1 MSQPALHAS
10 FGLDS
15 IATAVLDTQG
25 AVVGWSAEAAELVGW
40 TALEVH
46 GKPVRDL
53 LVGPS
58 EPRWGAEV
66 DACGVVMAGR
76 ALIRHRSSRSIE
88 VAFRVLRLGVGS
100 EFFVLAAPLHTATDW
115 DQGACV
121 LQALL
126 SQERIGVGIHDR
138 DLRVVR
144 TNMGPALPVGGSL
157 ADLMAPQDA
166 EDAQAALGEV
176 FSTGVP
182 LVGYERRVRAPR
194 VPGLQGYCYLAAV
207 RLEDGLGHPV
217 GVATFVTDATERW
230 RARRDL
236 ELRHQASVLIGAS
249 LDVKH
254 TAQDL
259 VDVLVPALGDVAWVE
274 LAEAVS
280 DGDEPPRIFGGGQL
294 HLRRAAVATAA
305 GPWPTALLQPGEVV
319 PWFPDLPVMRALQ
332 QGAVFTM
339 SDRTKVARMGD
350 PELDRLF
357 VPEKAHS
364 FVAAPLYARGL
375 MLGSVTLWR
384 TGQSLPFDQP
394 EADLLAEIASRA
406 ALSVDNARRYT
417 REHRAAVALQQRLLP
432 RSTTDSPAAE
442 TAGLYLPAAGGAEIS
457 GDWFDVIPL
466 PSLRVAFVVGDVIG
480 HGLGATATMGRL
492 RTAVQTLADLELGP
506 DELLAHVDDLVI
518 RLAAE
523 ADPARQD
530 AIGATCIYAVYDP
543 VTRRC
548 TLASAGHPPPFVL
561 WPDGSVRHVELS
573 PGPPLGVGGMP
584 FETTAVDL
592 EPGSILA
599 LYTDGLLRRFAP
611 DPYVGL
617 RHLAD
622 RLATFSGREPL
633 LIDIGR
639 SVLADAVDPPPR
651 DDIALLLARVRA
663 LAEDATAYWEF
674 PADPAVVR
682 QAREVAMRQ
691 LAEWGLEDAA
701 FTTELVVSELVTNA
715 VRYADGPI
723 GLRLIHNDSLVC
735 EVTDRSNTQPRLRRA
750 RTTDEGGRGLFLV
763 AQLTRRWGS
772 RYGLSGKTVWA
783 EQPVTAAALS
793 SAVPT

>member
-1 MSQPALHAS
+1 MSHSALKSS
-10 FGLDS
+10 FGLDG
-15 IATAVLDTQG
+15 IATAVLDGQG
-25 AVVGWSAEAAELVGW
+25 TVVGWSAEAAELVGR
-40 TALEVH
+40 TAVEVC
-46 GKPVRDL
+46 GKPVGDL

-58 EPRWGAEV
+58 EQCCGAEV
-66 DACGVVMAGR
+66 GELRGPTSGLTSV
-76 ALIRHRSSRSIE
+76 RHRSGRAIE
-88 VAFRVLRLGVGS
+88 VAFRVLRLEGGS
-100 EFFVLAAPLHTATDW
+100 HFFVLAAPLSVATDLE
-115 DQGACV
+115 QGASV

-144 TNMGPALPVGGSL
+144 TNMGPALPVGGCL
-157 ADLMAPQDA
+157 ADLMAPEDA
-166 EDAQAALGEV
+166 EDAKAALGEV
-176 FSTGVP
+176 LSTGVP
-182 LVGYERRVRAPR
+182 LVGYERRIRASQA
-194 VPGLQGYCYLAAV
+194 PGLQEYCYLAAV
-207 RLEDGLGHPV
+207 RLEDTAGRPA

-249 LDVKH
+249 LDVKR

-259 VDVLVPALGDVAWVE
+259 VDVLVPVLGDVAWVE
-274 LAEAVS
+274 LAEAVF
-280 DGDEPPRIFGGGQL
+280 DGDEPPRIVGGGQL

-305 GPWPTALLQPGEVV
+305 GPWPAALLQPGEVV

-339 SDRTKVARMGD
+339 SDRTKVARLGD
-350 PELDRLF
+350 PELSRLF
-357 VPEKAHS
+357 VPEGAHS

-384 TGQSLPFDQP
+384 TGQSRPFDQQ
-394 EADLLAEIASRA
+394 EAELLAEITSRA

-417 REHRAAVALQQRLLP
+417 REHRAAVTLQQRLLP
-432 RSTTDSPAAE
+432 RATTDSPAAE
-442 TAGLYLPAAGGAEIS
+442 TAGLYAPAAGGAEIG

-466 PSLRVAFVVGDVIG
+466 PSLRVAFVVGDVVG

-506 DELLAHVDDLVI
+506 DELLTHLDDLVI

-523 ADPARQD
+523 ADLARQD
-530 AIGATCIYAVYDP
+530 AVGATCIYAVLDP
-543 VTRRC
+543 VTGRC
-548 TLASAGHPPPFVL
+548 TMATAGHPPPFVIR
-561 WPDGSVRHVELS
+561 PDSTVRTVELS

-584 FETTAVDL
+584 FETTTVDL

-599 LYTDGLLRRFAP
+599 LYTDGLIHRFHP
-611 DPYVGL
+611 DPYIGL

-622 RLATFSGREPL
+622 RLATASSRDAS
-633 LIDIGR
+633 LIGIGR
-639 SVLADAVDPPPR
+639 SVLADAADPPPR

-663 LAEDATAYWEF
+663 LAEGTTVYWEF
-674 PADPAVVR
+674 PADPAVVG
-682 QAREVAMRQ
+682 QARAVVSRQ
-691 LAEWGLEDAA
+691 LAEWGLGEAA
-701 FTTELVVSELVTNA
+701 FVTELVVSELVTNA
-715 VRYADGPI
+715 IRYAGGPI
-723 GLRLIHNDSLVC
+723 GLRLIHNESLVC
-735 EVTDRSNTQPRLRRA
+735 EVTDPSNTQPRLRRA

-783 EQPVTAAALS
+783 EQPVSAARLS
-793 SAVPT
+793 STVLT